1 MTIKGFFSRA
11 TTGLKNQAEQIRY
24 QQNEL
29 KIGFI
34 PGVKITRDGVIRYQG
49 RSMSVLGATVK
60 VESTGTVNRRMTVT
74 RMATLGP
81 AAMALPKKQDDRDT
95 RLIIENAE
103 DIFLI
108 KVPGHATDAAH
119 ALANHITVT
128 NKRAHADQR

>member
-1 MTIKGFFSRA
+1 MTIISRMKDHFA
-11 TTGLKNQAEQIRY
+11 QVNY

-29 KIGFI
+29 KIGYI
-34 PGVKITRDGVIRYQG
+34 PGVKLTRDGLIHYEG
-49 RSMSVLGATVK
+49 RSMAVLGAVAT

-95 RLIIENAE
+95 RLTIETAD

-108 KVPGHATDAAH
+108 KVPGCATDAAH
-119 ALANHITVT
+119 ALANYITVT
-128 NKRAHADQR
+128 NKRA